1 MFSEKRLDP
10 PFIEDNLKGFGR
22 SLVIKASSLL
32 LRCYEVRSLFHY
44 MFPAIM
50 FFLTTG
56 QKSMVS
62 ADYGLK
68 PLKW

>member
-32 LRCYEVRSLFHY
+32 LRCYEVRSLFHHRL
-44 MFPAIM
+44 PVIM
-50 FFLTTG
+50 FFFTSG
-56 QKSMVS
+56 
-62 ADYGLK
+62 
-68 PLKW
+68 